1 MSESERAELLA
12 DLLEDY
18 HRRKALGEAPQAE
31 DYKVRAGA
39 DYGEFLQIL
48 AAESAIDDVMEIT
61 REPGF
66 PRTFG
71 GYTLLRELGRG
82 AMGVVYEA
90 VHRELGRTVALKV
103 LRTGF
108 DTQPQA
114 LERFR
119 REARACAQIH
129 HDHIVD
135 VYEAGEHDE
144 RPYYA
149 MALLKGKSLADL
161 IRENAVPP
169 ARELC
174 AALAGV
180 ADALHRLHQAG
191 IVHRDLKPSNLMRL
205 EEGGR
210 IVLADFGLARTIAAE
225 SLTLTGEALG
235 TPLYMSPEQLLAQ
248 QADINGRTDIYG
260 LAATLYEALALR
272 PVFKAQD
279 MAGLMRMILSERPT
293 PLHEVAPQVPRACS
307 GIVMKGLEKQNR
319 DRYADAAAFR
329 DDLLA
334 FARGDSVAGK
344 PLGRRVHMLRKVR
357 RNWMPLTAAAALL
370 LTAGLLWSNRSATLK
385 IHSFPAAEVVID
397 GVVKGQTPAQLDLA
411 PGSYTLVLRRPG
423 FDERP
428 QRIQVAAGEKASIQQ
443 FLIAKDSN
451 DPSVREWMEQEFEV
465 AMAALDDERT
475 RGGARSGEVNP
486 LFPRG
491 NVRLRDLD
499 ALHVDAPLS
508 AEADGTIELRL
519 GKQVLFSAELVAPDH
534 VERVTLELPEDARAA
549 LQPGVKAVWGYYP
562 RKGRPA
568 TAEFTVVEEDPALE
582 ARLERFTRRMD
593 GNNPVLIRQMRAQL
607 LLNSRLHYAAFR
619 EAQLVLDE
627 VEGSEAACA
636 IQTQAV
642 RAMDIE
648 ETCLGG
654 EVMTRKVK
662 ILEHRRGR
670 VR

>member
-12 DLLEDY
+12 ELLEDY
-18 HRRKALGEAPQAE
+18 HRRRALGEAPQAE
-31 DYKVRAGA
+31 DYKARAGA

-48 AAESAIDDVMEIT
+48 AAESAIDDVMEIAQ
-61 REPGF
+61 EPGF

-129 HDHIVD
+129 HDHIVA
-135 VYEAGEHDE
+135 VYEAGEIEE

-149 MALLKGKSLADL
+149 MTLLEGKSLGDL
-161 IRENAVPP
+161 IRAKAVPP

-235 TPLYMSPEQLLAQ
+235 TPLYMSPEQLLARQ
-248 QADINGRTDIYG
+248 DEINGRTDVYG
-260 LAATLYEALALR
+260 LAASLYEALALR

-307 GIVMKGLEKQNR
+307 DIVMKGLEKQNG
-319 DRYADAAAFR
+319 DRYEDAAAFR

-334 FARGDSVAGK
+334 FSRGDTVAGK
-344 PLGRRVHMLRKVR
+344 PLSRRVHLLRKAR
-357 RNWMPLTAAAALL
+357 RHWMPLTAAAALF
-370 LTAGLLWSNRSATLK
+370 LTAGFLWGNRSASLR

-397 GVVKGQTPAQLDLA
+397 GVVRGQTPAQLELA

-428 QRIQVAAGEKASIQQ
+428 QRIDVSAGEKTTIQQ
-443 FLIAKDSN
+443 FLIAKDTN
-451 DPSVREWMEQEFEV
+451 DPAVREWMEKEFDV

-475 RGGARSGEVNP
+475 RGASRSGEVNP

-491 NVRLRDLD
+491 NVRIRDLD

-508 AEADGTIELRL
+508 AEADGAIELRI
-519 GKQVLFSAELVAPDH
+519 GKELLFSAELVAPDH
-534 VERVTLELPEDARAA
+534 VERVTLALPEALLAR
-549 LQPGVKAVWGYYP
+549 LKPGVKAVWGYYP

-568 TAEFTVVEEDPALE
+568 TAEFTVVDEDPALE
-582 ARLERFTRRMD
+582 ARLERFAKRME
-593 GNNPVLIRQMRAQL
+593 GKNPILIRQMRAQL
-607 LLNSRLHYAAFR
+607 LLNNRLHYAAFR
-619 EAQLVLDE
+619 EAQRVLDE

-636 IQTQAV
+636 IQIQAV

-654 EVMTRKVK
+654 EVLSRKMR